1 MIDRIVEGWA
11 ENGFGLWA
19 VEGRLDERFLGFV
32 GLSRP
37 SFDAPFM
44 PAVEVGWRLA
54 RDAWGLGYATEGGRA
69 SLRYG
74 FEEIGL
80 EFARQYRQQGWDVVA
95 TARKSSGELDAT
107 KTPKTI
113 DYAMTEGITKG
124 KQQLGI
130 YELNG
135 DTFKSC
141 FAKPG
146 AERPG
151 DFKPGEGRTVSV
163 WKREEAVAKPE
174 QK

>member
-1 MIDRIVEGWA
+1 MKSIRTLVLLTVIGA
-11 ENGFGLWA
+11 A
-19 VEGRLDERFLGFV
+19 
-32 GLSRP
+32 LSVSSADDSQAAKKDLAQLQGEWTMVSGSADGQP
-37 SFDAPFM
+37 M
-44 PAVEVGWRLA
+44 PAEMAKQMKRVCKGDELA
-54 RDAWGLGYATEGGRA
+54 VTMAGNTFFKAKIT
-69 SLRYG
+69 
-74 FEEIGL
+74 
-80 EFARQYRQQGWDVVA
+80 
-95 TARKSSGELDAT
+95 LDAT

-146 AERPG
+146 AERPA

-163 WKREEAVAKPE
+163 WKREEAAAKPE